1 MPTITTHEK
10 ETRMTAEAPAV
21 WCDPGVF
28 SEKFNIVPF
37 EVEHAL
43 GGSELFSMPKLIE
56 LATRISKAKK
66 SIRTSGDLTC
76 FLGRPG
82 EGAKFPDGLS
92 FPDSIEEVVHD
103 LRHNDAW
110 LVLHHVEHQPEYRQI
125 LESTICD
132 ILRLTR
138 QNLFRQIKKFDSILF
153 ITSPNRKTPYHMDR
167 ECSWLFQLQGDKEIH
182 LFDRADE
189 EVVTNA
195 ELETFW
201 SSNND
206 AAIYKPGFE
215 RRAFVFQLRPGNG
228 VHIPVNTPH
237 WLHNKNNISVSLNVN
252 FHFHDSVLGNI
263 YKSNYYL
270 RRLGFNPARAG
281 RNRGLDRTKSL
292 CYTAGQHLKHI
303 VKRTEYVPAVA
314 NEQKKRIEG
323 MFGQGSRASLSHHP
337 DGLPVDS
344 GMQP

>member
-1 MPTITTHEK
+1 MPTITTHKK
-10 ETRMTAEAPAV
+10 ETRMTAEAPVV
-21 WCDPGVF
+21 WCDRGVF

-92 FPDSIEEVVHD
+92 FPDSIEEVVHN
-103 LRHNDAW
+103 LQHNDAW
-110 LVLHHVEHQPEYRQI
+110 LVLHHIEHQPEYRQI
-125 LESTICD
+125 LESTICE

-138 QNLFRQIKKFDSILF
+138 RNLFRQIKKFDSILF

-189 EVVTNA
+189 DVVTNA
-195 ELETFW
+195 ELESFW
-201 SSNND
+201 ASNND
-206 AAIYKPGFE
+206 AAIYKPEF
-215 RRAFVFQLRPGNG
+215 
-228 VHIPVNTPH
+228 
-237 WLHNKNNISVSLNVN
+237 
-252 FHFHDSVLGNI
+252 I
-263 YKSNYYL
+263 YL
-270 RRLGFNPARAG
+270 
-281 RNRGLDRTKSL
+281 
-292 CYTAGQHLKHI
+292 
-303 VKRTEYVPAVA
+303 
-314 NEQKKRIEG
+314 
-323 MFGQGSRASLSHHP
+323 
-337 DGLPVDS
+337 
-344 GMQP
+344 